1 MFRPAIV
8 LRAIQKRIQSINY
21 STKPNFTPLGANWT
35 MSSPPP
41 RDTAPVES
49 KKRPP
54 PSNNQSRNKKQKK
67 AEKPAREGGS
77 EEVLLF
83 DVQELLKKFS
93 LNIAPPADTEANA
106 FKLLPQLQSELELT
120 VHEISSTGDALALDS
135 SSNHVYVVPF
145 AVPGDKIT
153 AKVFKHFEKQNY
165 SLTDLIKVERPSEK
179 RDDSLVRCQY
189 FASCSGCQFQ
199 MLSYPDQLA
208 HKKRIVEKAYK
219 NFSLLDPKLVPMV
232 ADTIGSPLEYGY
244 RTKLT
249 PHFDGPPGGRRDRRN
264 NTKPSWP
271 AVPPIGFMKKGTRK
285 TLDIEDCPIGT
296 DAVRMG
302 MKREKA
308 RVTKEIDTYHRG
320 ATILLRES
328 TERIPK
334 SESENEKQDAKDTIY
349 EDRGEYI
356 HAKTCI
362 TDQTAISTEFIDDF
376 TFQNPAGSF
385 FQNNNSILPKFTS
398 YVREHILPPKS
409 SGRKITNLIDA
420 YSGSGL
426 FTITLASL
434 FKKSIGIDISPS
446 SIASASQNAKLNN
459 LPEEQASFMAADA
472 RDLFKSVEFDAS
484 ETVVVIDPPR
494 KGCDENFLKQ
504 LLKFGPE
511 RVVYV
516 SCNVHTQARDVGMLV
531 NGMKNVDAG
540 MGVGEGAYEIE
551 SLVGFDFFP
560 QTGHVEGV
568 AVLNKKKIVDAEME
582 TEE

>member
-1 MFRPAIV
+1 
-8 LRAIQKRIQSINY
+8 
-21 STKPNFTPLGANWT
+21 
-35 MSSPPP
+35 MSSPAP
-41 RDTAPVES
+41 DSAPVES
-49 KKRPP
+49 RKRPP
-54 PSNNQSRNKKQKK
+54 PSNRQSKNKKQKK

-83 DVQELLKKFS
+83 DVQDLLKKFT
-93 LNIAPPADTEANA
+93 LNNAPSADTIENV
-106 FKLLPQLQSELELT
+106 FKVLPQLQSELELT
-120 VHEISSTGDALALDS
+120 VHEISSTGDALALDGS
-135 SSNHVYVVPF
+135 SSHVYVVPF
-145 AVPGDKIT
+145 AVPGDKVI
-153 AKVFKHFEKQNY
+153 AKVFKHFEKENY
-165 SLTDLIKVERPSEK
+165 SLTDLIKVEIPSEK

-199 MLSYPDQLA
+199 MLSYPEQLL
-208 HKKRIVEKAYK
+208 HKKSIVVKAYR
-219 NFSLLDPKLVPMV
+219 NFSLLDPKLIPTV

-271 AVPPIGFMKKGTRK
+271 SVPPIGFMKKGTRK
-285 TLDIEDCPIGT
+285 TIDIEDCPIGT

-302 MKREKA
+302 MKSERA
-308 RVTKEIDTYHRG
+308 RVTKDIDTYSRG

-328 TERIPK
+328 TKRIPK
-334 SESENEKQDAKDTIY
+334 NEYAERESKDTIF
-349 EDRGEYI
+349 EDRGEYV

-362 TDQTAISTEFIDDF
+362 TDQTATSTEFIDNF
-376 TFQNPAGSF
+376 TFQNPAGAF
-385 FQNNNSILPKFTS
+385 FQNNNSILPKFTN

-409 SGRKITNLIDA
+409 SGQKIVNLIDA

-434 FKKSIGIDISPS
+434 FKRSIGIDISSS
-446 SIASASQNAKLNN
+446 SIASASKNAELNN
-459 LPEEQASFMAADA
+459 LPKEQASFMAADA

-494 KGCDENFLKQ
+494 KGCDDNFLKQ

-531 NGMKNVDAG
+531 SGMK
-540 MGVGEGAYEIE
+540 GVEGSYDIE

-568 AVLNKKKIVDAEME
+568 AVLNKKVVETRME
-582 TEE
+582 VEE

>member
-1 MFRPAIV
+1 
-8 LRAIQKRIQSINY
+8 
-21 STKPNFTPLGANWT
+21 
-35 MSSPPP
+35 MSSPMPDATP
-41 RDTAPVES
+41 IES

-54 PSNNQSRNKKQKK
+54 PSNNQPKKKKQKK
-67 AEKPAREGGS
+67 VEKPAREGGS

-83 DVQELLKKFS
+83 DVQDLLKKFS
-93 LNIAPPADTEANA
+93 LNNAPPAETEANA
-106 FKLLPQLQSELELT
+106 FRILPQLQSEIELT

-145 AVPGDKIT
+145 AVPGDKVT
-153 AKVFKHFEKQNY
+153 AKVFKHFEKQHY
-165 SLTDLIKVERPSEK
+165 SLTDLIKVDKPSSQ
-179 RDDSLVRCQY
+179 RDDSLVRCPY

-199 MLSYPDQLA
+199 MLPYSDQLA
-208 HKKRIVEKAYK
+208 HKKRIVEKAYQ
-219 NFSLLDPKLVPMV
+219 NFSLLDPKLVPTV

-271 AVPPIGFMKKGTRK
+271 GVPPIGFMKKGTRK
-285 TLDIEDCPIGT
+285 TIDIEDCPIGT

-302 MKREKA
+302 MKSERA
-308 RVTKEIDTYHRG
+308 RVTKDIDTYQRG

-328 TERIPK
+328 TKRIPK
-334 SESENEKQDAKDTIY
+334 SEYQESELEGTII
-349 EDRGEYI
+349 EDRKDYV

-362 TDQTAISTEFIDDF
+362 TDQNAISTEYIDDF
-376 TFQNPAGSF
+376 MFQNPAGSF
-385 FQNNNSILPKFTS
+385 FQNNNSILPKFTN

-409 SGRKITNLIDA
+409 SGRNIVNLIDA

-426 FTITLASL
+426 FTITLSSL

-446 SIASASQNAKLNN
+446 SIASASKNATLNN
-459 LPEEQASFMAADA
+459 LPAEQASFMAADA
-472 RDLFKSVEFDAS
+472 RDLFKAVEFDAS

-511 RVVYV
+511 RIVYV

-531 NGMKNVDAG
+531 SGMKGVDAG
-540 MGVGEGAYEIE
+540 LGVGEGAYEIA

-568 AVLNKKKIVDAEME
+568 AVLDKRLVKTEME
-582 TEE
+582 TEQ

>member
-1 MFRPAIV
+1 
-8 LRAIQKRIQSINY
+8 
-21 STKPNFTPLGANWT
+21 
-35 MSSPPP
+35 MSSPAQ
-41 RDTAPVES
+41 DIAPAES

-54 PSNNQSRNKKQKK
+54 PSNNHHKNKKQKK

-83 DVQELLKKFS
+83 DVQSLLKKFS
-93 LNIAPPADTEANA
+93 LKNAPPADTVGNA
-106 FKLLPQLQSELELT
+106 FKVLPQLQSELELT

-135 SSNHVYVVPF
+135 SSSHIYVVPF
-145 AVPGDKIT
+145 AVPGDKVT
-153 AKVFKHFEKQNY
+153 ARVFKHFEKQNY
-165 SLTDLIKVERPSEK
+165 SLTDLIKVETPSEK
-179 RDDSLVRCQY
+179 RDPTLVRCQY

-199 MLSYPDQLA
+199 MLPYSDQLA
-208 HKKRIVEKAYK
+208 HKKSIVEKAYK
-219 NFSLLDPKLVPMV
+219 NFSLLDSKLVPIV

-249 PHFDGPPGGRRDRRN
+249 PHFDGPPGARRDRRN

-271 AVPPIGFMKKGTRK
+271 AVPPIGFMKKSTRK
-285 TLDIEDCPIGT
+285 TIDIEDCPIGT
-296 DAVRMG
+296 NAVRMG
-302 MKREKA
+302 MKRERA
-308 RVTKEIDTYHRG
+308 RVTEDINTYQRG

-328 TERIPK
+328 TKRIPK
-334 SESENEKQDAKDTIY
+334 SEYEEKELKDTVF
-349 EDRGEYI
+349 EDRGEYV

-385 FQNNNSILPKFTS
+385 FQNNNSILPLFTS
-398 YVREHILPPKS
+398 YVREHIIPSKP
-409 SGRKITNLIDA
+409 SGRKIVNLIDA

-434 FKKSIGIDISPS
+434 FKRSIGIDISSS
-446 SIASASQNAKLNN
+446 SIASASKNAKLNK
-459 LPEEQASFMAADA
+459 LPEEQASFVTADA

-531 NGMKNVDAG
+531 SGMKNV
-540 MGVGEGAYEIE
+540 EGAYEIE

-568 AVLNKKKIVDAEME
+568 AVLNRKVVE
-582 TEE
+582 TEMKSEG